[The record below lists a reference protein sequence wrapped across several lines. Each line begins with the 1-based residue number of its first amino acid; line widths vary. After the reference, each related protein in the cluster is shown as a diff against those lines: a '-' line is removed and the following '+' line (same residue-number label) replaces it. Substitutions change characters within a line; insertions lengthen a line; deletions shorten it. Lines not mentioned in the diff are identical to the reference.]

1 MASEE
6 VFFEQICSSGCLSYI
21 LGCKQDHVCVGIDP
35 EINKV
40 DDYVELARFFG
51 STVQYAIDTHT
62 HADHNSAQSNAR
74 ALRYTGRHAPSHISP
89 APENPRGPRM
99 EPHTDPGNAERDRRR
114 DLDLGL
120 NVRKS
125 SSSPSFRFAL

>member
-6 VFFEQICSSGCLSYI
+6 VFFEQIRSSGCLSYI
-21 LGCKQDHVCVGIDP
+21 LGCKQDHVCVVIDP
-35 EINKV
+35 EINKA

-51 STVQYAIDTHT
+51 STVQYAIDTHA
-62 HADHNSAQSNAR
+62 HADHNSAQINAR
-74 ALRYTGRHAPSHISP
+74 ALRSTGRHARSHTSP

-114 DLDLGL
+114 DLDL